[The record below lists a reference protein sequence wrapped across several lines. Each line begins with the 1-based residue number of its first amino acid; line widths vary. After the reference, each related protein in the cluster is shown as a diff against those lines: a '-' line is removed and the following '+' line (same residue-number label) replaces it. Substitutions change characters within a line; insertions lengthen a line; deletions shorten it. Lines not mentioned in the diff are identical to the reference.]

1 MKIISACLLLL
12 SISQI
17 AFSQQVSQQIF
28 QTEKKFEQ
36 TVAEKGI
43 RDGFIEFLSP
53 VAVMFMPDA
62 VNGHE
67 AWRARPATPA
77 TLRWNPVW
85 IDVATNGA
93 IAYSVGNSQYR
104 ANGKDDPNVVYG
116 HYLSIWMKQ
125 ADGSFKAE
133 LDTGINHDKPLSEPT
148 EWKSPPDIGKE
159 TNPDRISAADS
170 SVLFYQKSEEDGAAS
185 AYKSFLAEDAI
196 VMRQG
201 KLPAFDKKA
210 ANLLLKDT
218 PRIAF
223 SKRKL
228 FTEAADLG
236 YVHGPYVMSDKK
248 GTEIERGNFVQ
259 VWKLRNKKW
268 QIVADILVPL
278 PPKTN

>member
-1 MKIISACLLLL
+1 ML

-17 AFSQQVSQQIF
+17 ALSQQVSQQIF
-28 QTEKKFEQ
+28 QTEKKFEKA
-36 TVAEKGI
+36 VAEKGI

-62 VNGHE
+62 VNGRE
-67 AWRARPATPA
+67 TWKKRPVSPA
-77 TLRWNPVW
+77 LLTWNPVW
-85 IDVATNGA
+85 IDAASNGA

-104 ANGKDDPNVVYG
+104 ANGKDDANVVYG
-116 HYLSIWMKQ
+116 HYISIWMRQ
-125 ADGSFKAE
+125 PDGSYLAE
-133 LDTGINHDKPLSEPT
+133 LDTGINHDKPLAEPT
-148 EWKSPPDIGKE
+148 EWKSPLDSGKE
-159 TNPDRISAADS
+159 MNPDRLSAADS
-170 SVLFYQKSEEDGAAS
+170 SVLFYQKAEEDGAAS

-201 KLPAFDKKA
+201 KLPAFDKKS
-210 ANLLLKDT
+210 ANVLLKDT